1 MCFDPCAKPNHPSL
15 FPFKIFLRKLK
26 VSRVFKL
33 LKEEEEEE
41 EVNLIASSNKL
52 QLLEK
57 PEKEVK
63 LR

>member
-1 MCFDPCAKPNHPSL
+1 MDENG
-15 FPFKIFLRKLK
+15 RKRQTEWK
-26 VSRVFKL
+26 YVRGL